1 MNKEYKKIIEM
12 NKEYKKIIEIKDR
25 EIKDLLSRIDDLE
38 NELED
43 AESEI
48 YHRYY
53 QQVNSDYLRSR
64 GV

>member
-1 MNKEYKKIIEM
+1 MNKEYKKIID
-12 NKEYKKIIEIKDR
+12 IKDR